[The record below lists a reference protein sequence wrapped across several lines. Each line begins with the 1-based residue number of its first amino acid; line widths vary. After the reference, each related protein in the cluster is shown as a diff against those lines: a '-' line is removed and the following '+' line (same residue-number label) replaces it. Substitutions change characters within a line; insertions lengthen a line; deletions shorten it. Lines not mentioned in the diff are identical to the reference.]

1 MHGAEE
7 KEEGKGMSVFESR
20 SGLRVT
26 LALLVAIAAAIL
38 VAACGSSNDNNK
50 GGNPSAPSSLIQSD
64 PQNKNVTITVGSKN
78 FTEQYVLGQI
88 YAQALK
94 AAGYNVKTQLNLG
107 SETIALKA
115 LSNGDISGYP
125 EYTSTA
131 LESFFGVKPQ
141 DVPVTAAGAYALAK
155 KNLQKQGQTALPP
168 APYSSANA
176 VGMLK
181 SEAQKLGVKTI
192 SDLKG
197 KSQNLTFYGSPE
209 CRQRIDCLLGLE
221 KDYGLEFK
229 SFTPVD
235 IGLRYQVLDKGQADL
250 SILFTSDAQLAD
262 SNKYVLLKDDK
273 HVLTPGYPMF
283 ITTPK
288 VLQQAGPDMAK
299 TIEQV
304 NKPLD
309 LKTIQE
315 LNARVDIDKKQPA
328 QVASEYLKSA
338 GFTN

>member
-1 MHGAEE
+1 MFA
-7 KEEGKGMSVFESR
+7 R
-20 SGLRVT
+20 ATRLRTVV
-26 LALLVAIAAAIL
+26 ALAIAAAAALL
-38 VAACGSSNDNNK
+38 VAACGSSDSNNTA
-50 GGNPSAPSSLIQSD
+50 GGNPSAPSSLIKTD
-64 PQNKNVTITVGSKN
+64 PSNGNVTLTVGSKN
-78 FTEQYVLGQI
+78 FTEQYLLGQI
-88 YAQALK
+88 YAQALE
-94 AAGYNVKTQLNLG
+94 AAGYKVKTQLNLG

-115 LSNGDISGYP
+115 LQDGEISGYP

-131 LESFFGVKPQ
+131 LESFFGVKPE
-141 DVPVTAAGAYALAK
+141 DVPTTANAAYKLAK
-155 KNLQKQGQTALPP
+155 KDLEKQGQTAFPP

-176 VGMLK
+176 LGTLTTTAK
-181 SEAQKLGVKTI
+181 KLGVKTI

-221 KDYGLEFK
+221 KDYGLKFK

-250 SILFTSDAQLAD
+250 SILFTTDAQLAD
-262 SNKYVLLKDDK
+262 SDKYTVLTDDK

-288 VLQQAGPDMAK
+288 IVQQAGPDFEK
-299 TIEQV
+299 TITEVQQ
-304 NKPLD
+304 PLD

-315 LNARVDIDKKQPA
+315 LNARVDIDKQQPA
-328 QVASEYLKSA
+328 QVAGQYLKSA
-338 GFTN
+338 GFVK

>member
-1 MHGAEE
+1 
-7 KEEGKGMSVFESR
+7 MSLFAARSR
-20 SGLRVT
+20 VRIAV
-26 LALLVAIAAAIL
+26 AVLVAAAAAVL
-38 VAACGSSNDNNK
+38 VSACGSSGSNNTA
-50 GGNPSAPSSLIQSD
+50 GGNPSAPSGLIKSD
-64 PQNKNVTITVGSKN
+64 PSNGNVTLTVGSKN
-78 FTEQYVLGQI
+78 FTEEYLLGQI
-88 YAQALK
+88 YAQALT
-94 AAGYNVKTQLNLG
+94 AAGYDVKTQLNLG

-115 LSNGDISGYP
+115 LQNGEISGYP

-141 DVPVTAAGAYALAK
+141 DVPSTAAGAYAIAK
-155 KNLQKQGQTALPP
+155 KDLEKQGQTAFPP

-176 VGMLK
+176 LGTLTSTAK
-181 SEAQKLGVKTI
+181 KLGAKTI

-197 KSQNLTFYGSPE
+197 KSQDLSLYGAPE

-221 KDYGLEFK
+221 KDYGLKFK

-250 SILFTSDAQLAD
+250 SILFTSDAQLANT
-262 SNKYVLLKDDK
+262 NKYTLLKDDK

-288 VLQQAGPDMAK
+288 IVKQAGPDFEK
-299 TIEQV
+299 TIEAV

-309 LKTIQE
+309 LQTIRE
-315 LNARVDIDKKQPA
+315 LNARVDIDKKSPA
-328 QVASEYLKSA
+328 DVANEYLKSA
-338 GFTN
+338 GFVK